1 MRGKGTVYMRLPR
14 LCLLALPLALAA
26 CNANGARAQGDFNA
40 AGNNLGQGHIGSG
53 FNDIGQGFS
62 NGANA
67 TGDAIV
73 HTAHQVG
80 NGFSQ

>member
-1 MRGKGTVYMRLPR
+1 MKLLTLWV
-14 LCLLALPLALAA
+14 LALPLALAA
-26 CNANGARAQGDFNA
+26 CNPNGARAQGDFNA
-40 AGNNLGQGHIGSG
+40 AGSNLGQGHIGSG
-53 FNDIGQGFS
+53 VSDIGKGFS

-80 NGFSQ
+80 NAFSQ

>member
-1 MRGKGTVYMRLPR
+1 MKQLR

-26 CNANGARAQGDFNA
+26 CNANGARAQGDFNS

-53 FNDIGQGFS
+53 FNDIGKGFS
-62 NGANA
+62 DGANA

-73 HTAHQVG
+73 QTAHQVG
-80 NGFSQ
+80 NTLSQ

>member
-1 MRGKGTVYMRLPR
+1 MRLPR

-26 CNANGARAQGDFNA
+26 CNSNGTRAQGDFNA
-40 AGNNLGQGHIGSG
+40 AGNNLGQGLIGSG

-67 TGDAIV
+67 TGDAIA

>member
-1 MRGKGTVYMRLPR
+1 MQPIR

-26 CNANGARAQGDFNA
+26 CNSNGARAQGDFNA
-40 AGNNLGQGHIGSG
+40 AGDHFGRGHIGSA

-73 HTAHQVG
+73 HSAHVVG
-80 NGFSQ
+80 NSFSQ

>member
-1 MRGKGTVYMRLPR
+1 MRLLR
-14 LCLLALPLALAA
+14 LCMLALPLALSA

-53 FNDIGQGFS
+53 VKDIGHGFS
-62 NGANA
+62 DGANA

-73 HTAHQVG
+73 HTAHVVG
-80 NGFSQ
+80 NAFSQ

>member
-1 MRGKGTVYMRLPR
+1 MKLPH

-26 CNANGARAQGDFNA
+26 CNANGARAQRDFNA
-40 AGNNLGQGHIGSG
+40 AGNNLGQDHIGSA

-73 HTAHQVG
+73 HTAHQIG

>member
-1 MRGKGTVYMRLPR
+1 MKLPY
-14 LCLLALPLALAA
+14 LCLFALPLALAA

-40 AGNNLGQGHIGSG
+40 AGTNFGQSHIGSG
-53 FNDIGQGFS
+53 FNDVGRGFS
-62 NGANA
+62 DGANA

-80 NGFSQ
+80 NAFSQ